1 MRAVLQRVS
10 SARVT
15 VDQAVVGQIAH
26 GWLVLLG
33 VEQGDTVESVRW
45 LSEKT
50 VHLRAFADDQGKM
63 NRSVLDLAG
72 QVLIVSQFTLAAEC
86 RKGRRPS
93 FERAAVPDEARKL
106 YELFCDQV
114 ASMGVPVERGIFQAD
129 MQVALVNDGPVTFV
143 IDHPQ

>member
-33 VEQGDTVESVRW
+33 VEHGDTVESVRW

-72 QVLIVSQFTLAAEC
+72 QVLIVSQFTLAGEC

-93 FERAAVPDEARKL
+93 FERAALPDEARKL